1 MHTPSVSF
9 FFLALLTTPLVS
21 AHGKVAVV
29 TGDLGGNGTA
39 LGIKGAV
46 VAGAGSNS
54 KTELDT
60 TTFNVG
66 SNNCGETEVC
76 YPLHYLS
83 VFAKSIIL
91 GWRKKQR
98 RDWCKKR
105 HGSLW
110 QYPSSNQHR

>member
-1 MHTPSVSF
+1 MLAPSASLF
-9 FFLALLTTPLVS
+9 ISALLANPLIS

-46 VAGAGSNS
+46 AGAGSNS

-66 SNNCGETEVC
+66 TNNCGETVARTNIF
-76 YPLHYLS
+76 YS
-83 VFAKSIIL
+83 
-91 GWRKKQR
+91 
-98 RDWCKKR
+98 
-105 HGSLW
+105 
-110 QYPSSNQHR
+110 